1 MNDTCYANNGMSP
14 WEKLHTPKCHVK
26 SGCPLNERRLLR
38 KTLHVTMGEEVI
50 LPSIMGGSVPANLK
64 LDPIS
69 WDISGTRCS
78 PNYYYYYYY
87 YYCYYYYYLYYY
99 YSYYYYNHHRY

>member
-1 MNDTCYANNGMSP
+1 
-14 WEKLHTPKCHVK
+14 
-26 SGCPLNERRLLR
+26 
-38 KTLHVTMGEEVI
+38 MGRFGKIWVG
-50 LPSIMGGSVPANLK
+50 LGRFGGGSVPANLK

-87 YYCYYYYYLYYY
+87 YCYYYYYLYYY
-99 YSYYYYNHHRY
+99 YSYYYYNHHCY